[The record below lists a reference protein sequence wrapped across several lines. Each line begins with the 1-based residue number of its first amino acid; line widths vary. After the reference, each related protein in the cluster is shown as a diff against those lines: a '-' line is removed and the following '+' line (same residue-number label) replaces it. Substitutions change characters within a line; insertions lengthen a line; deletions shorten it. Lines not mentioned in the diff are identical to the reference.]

1 MKLIYSLAL
10 LWLLASGNVLAQ
22 STDIETTRMM
32 AEQGDPYA
40 QLYLGYMYD
49 TGKGTVEDDQQAY
62 VWYKKAADFGLPA
75 GQHSLGIM
83 YEEGKVVP
91 QNHLAA
97 YAYFYMAAVQS
108 HDGASAARDKAGA
121 FLTPE
126 KVAHAQKLAIHC
138 IESRYTDC
146 DFHDLAP

>member
-1 MKLIYSLAL
+1 MRLFCKLAM
-10 LWLLASGNVLAQ
+10 LWLMVAGVHAQ

-49 TGKGTVEDDQQAY
+49 TGKGTAEDDHQAF

-108 HDGASAARDKAGA
+108 HEGASAARDKAGA
-121 FLTPE
+121 FLTAE
-126 KVAHAQKLAIHC
+126 QLDHAQKLAIHC

-146 DFHDLAP
+146 NFDNL